1 MHKRT
6 HAPAAGDG
14 LMTVHVVG
22 LPNDEKAKHPWMR
35 QLVVPYIVVFS
46 LASVVSVGTLVQ
58 KARLFSKQIRERRR
72 AAHAGDGS
80 DAETDDRGNG
90 PILLD
95 GVEISAE
102 YTGEDRIKQLKAN
115 FDENHLE
122 RRKLFCDVLLGFFEG
137 LYTLRQSLSAA
148 KSSAIQ
154 TCLFDVCR
162 YADDLPIMLLPIHV
176 NARLPPATASVWH
189 IHKLAD

>member
-1 MHKRT
+1 
-6 HAPAAGDG
+6 
-14 LMTVHVVG
+14 MTVHVVG

-80 DAETDDRGNG
+80 DGGTSDRDNG
-90 PILLD
+90 SILLG

-102 YTGEDRIKQLKAN
+102 FAGVDRIKQLKAN

-137 LYTLRQSLSAA
+137 LYT
-148 KSSAIQ
+148 SSKIASSCEIFSN
-154 TCLFDVCR
+154 TNMLACVCR

-176 NARLPPATASVWH
+176 NARLPPAAARGCV
-189 IHKLAD
+189 DVY